1 MADSQAGA
9 SLLVAV
15 PRSPTK
21 NPGVTSFAVSP
32 VVPPDPSPEIRTISG
47 RWELAQPGSQAA
59 RQSAGPR
66 TGMRRGS
73 GYICSWQERHCV
85 AEARSPRASAGTG
98 LRARAVA
105 MQGRNAVVINKY
117 TCRLVGVG
125 TSAVYFHHHH
135 HASVAQLGELVTLAS
150 SYAPPAPQAAAT
162 TAQHP
167 VLPVPPGMTWPVQ
180 AREPSLASGLCL
192 PRSQKSDLMLLHPQ
206 FQLQQARGSKIA
218 CYCGTGRPIF
228 PLIPSGW

>member
-47 RWELAQPGSQAA
+47 RWELAQPGRQAA

-105 MQGRNAVVINKY
+105 MQGRNAGVINKY
-117 TCRLVGVG
+117 TRRLVGVG
-125 TSAVYFHHHH
+125 RHKCGLFPSSPSCQRCSARRISHPGQLLRSPCPPSSSNNSTAPGP
-135 HASVAQLGELVTLAS
+135 ASASWNDVARAS
-150 SYAPPAPQAAAT
+150 
-162 TAQHP
+162 
-167 VLPVPPGMTWPVQ
+167 
-180 AREPSLASGLCL
+180 
-192 PRSQKSDLMLLHPQ
+192 PR
-206 FQLQQARGSKIA
+206 A
-218 CYCGTGRPIF
+218 
-228 PLIPSGW
+228 